1 MKVLLIKDVYKLGR
15 AGEIKKVAD
24 GYGRNYLIPQG
35 LALPAT
41 ESSVKLAEAIG
52 HKASERRAVL
62 NTELKGLAEIL
73 SSLQL
78 EFPVKASETGKLY
91 GSVTSQMVAEQV
103 KELKGIELDRRQ
115 IELEPIRALGEYEV
129 PVHLT
134 MDLVPMLQVI
144 VRREG
149 EASKA
154 RPAKAAE
161 AAEQVSEEAP
171 AVETEENTGA

>member
-1 MKVLLIKDVYKLGR
+1 M
-15 AGEIKKVAD
+15 
-24 GYGRNYLIPQG
+24 
-35 LALPAT
+35 
-41 ESSVKLAEAIG
+41 
-52 HKASERRAVL
+52 L

>member
-115 IELEPIRALGEYEV
+115 IELEPIRALG
-129 PVHLT
+129 
-134 MDLVPMLQVI
+134 
-144 VRREG
+144 
-149 EASKA
+149 
-154 RPAKAAE
+154 
-161 AAEQVSEEAP
+161 
-171 AVETEENTGA
+171 

>member
-41 ESSVKLAEAIG
+41 ESSEKLAEAIG

-62 NTELKGLAEIL
+62 NNELKGLAEIL
-73 SSLQL
+73 TSLQL

-115 IELEPIRALGEYEV
+115 IELEPIRVLGEYDV

-154 RPAKAAE
+154 RPAKVAE
-161 AAEQVSEEAP
+161 EVEQVSEEAP
-171 AVETEENTGA
+171 AVETEENIGA